1 MYSILVVT
9 KQAADD
15 FSKCINKLS
24 DDKDN
29 HLSKEMIKK
38 LFSIK
43 IEDDISHSI
52 YVRMIQR
59 PVVPHEIA
67 EMFDCPEVKFK
78 KKFSFFL
85 SNQQMTRILFY
96 SSFQSRGI
104 FVNF

>member
-1 MYSILVVT
+1 MYFVLVVT

-29 HLSKEMIKK
+29 HISKEMIKK

-52 YVRMIQR
+52 YVRTIQR

-78 KKFSFFL
+78 TFLVFFL
-85 SNQQMTRILFY
+85 SNQQMTRFHFIVAFNREEY
-96 SSFQSRGI
+96 S
-104 FVNF
+104 